1 MAIQTIGYANKVTLN
16 ENTDVADINKVKADD
31 MNEIKS
37 VVNNNASELEAAI
50 IPINGLLYVRKTTD
64 QYIPAN
70 NEQGI
75 LYDSVITNQGNCF
88 SYSSG
93 GATVLTD
100 DVKAVTVT
108 ASVFNKGWGNL
119 DGAIRIYK
127 NNEIMASTFFNK
139 SNEQVVAQ
147 FAVQKN
153 DVIRATVTSN
163 NAVTISNSNNISFL
177 SIKS

>member
-1 MAIQTIGYANKVTLN
+1 MKLNKKL
-16 ENTDVADINKVKADD
+16 
-31 MNEIKS
+31 M
-37 VVNNNASELEAAI
+37 
-50 IPINGLLYVRKTTD
+50 PISGLLYVRKTTD

-75 LYDSVITNQGNCF
+75 LYDSVITNQGDCF

-93 GATVLTD
+93 GVTVLTD
-100 DVKAVTVT
+100 YVKAVTVT

-119 DGAIRIYK
+119 EGSIKIYK
-127 NNEIMASTFFNK
+127 NNEIMAGTFFNK
-139 SNEQVVAQ
+139 SNEQIVTQ

-163 NAVTISNSNNISFL
+163 NATTISNSNNISFL
-177 SIKS
+177 SIKG